1 MLHREFVLFACIL
14 HVFSGVKSPISSNSL
29 ADERAEL
36 TVQAQAL
43 TLGPGSVSNT
53 RRQRRAV
60 SEMTKRRA
68 RVKQLRRFLLDRVAM
83 SPVGVAQAAAERFEM
98 TPQAMNWHL
107 RRLREEGLV
116 ERHGH
121 TRQIRYRLATL
132 SQWTRSYSIGREPA
146 EDVIWNRDVRGVLGE
161 LPDNVADIWHYG
173 FTEMFNNAVE
183 HSGGTRVE
191 VSVAATAVGVEMAI
205 GDDGCGVFRKIRKSQ
220 CLLDERHA
228 MLELSKG
235 SLTTDP
241 DRHSGNGMFL
251 MCRLFDGVRIISG
264 GARISHDSRTESG
277 ESGDWMLRTDRAA
290 EGTTVF
296 LRLRNRASGT
306 LQEVLEEY
314 SSENNGGIAR
324 AIVPVRLARY
334 GRDPLVSRSQA
345 KRLLE
350 RLERYGTVVL
360 DFRGVDAIGPAFA
373 DEIFRVFARRHPDIE
388 LIPIH
393 ACPLAQKMIGQAK
406 LSSGR

>member
-1 MLHREFVLFACIL
+1 MADSMSSMAWTIASYSICLALFC
-14 HVFSGVKSPISSNSL
+14 
-29 ADERAEL
+29 
-36 TVQAQAL
+36 
-43 TLGPGSVSNT
+43 
-53 RRQRRAV
+53 
-60 SEMTKRRA
+60 
-68 RVKQLRRFLLDRVAM
+68 
-83 SPVGVAQAAAERFEM
+83 VAQPAAERVEM

-205 GDDGCGVFRKIRKSQ
+205 GDDGCGVFRKIRESQ

-251 MCRLFDGVRIISG
+251 MCNLFDAVRIVSG
-264 GARISHDSRTESG
+264 GACISHGSRTESG
-277 ESGDWMLRTDRAA
+277 ESGDWMLRTDRTA

-296 LRLRNRASGT
+296 LKLRSRASAPCRKCWRDFPRRTAAG
-306 LQEVLEEY
+306 LQERLCRC
-314 SSENNGGIAR
+314 GW
-324 AIVPVRLARY
+324 PVTVGTRWCP
-334 GRDPLVSRSQA
+334 GRRQSGCWSAWR
-345 KRLLE
+345 
-350 RLERYGTVVL
+350 GTV
-360 DFRGVDAIGPAFA
+360 RWCWTSGEWMRSGPRSPTKSSACSPGVTPT
-373 DEIFRVFARRHPDIE
+373 
-388 LIPIH
+388 LN
-393 ACPLAQKMIGQAK
+393 
-406 LSSGR
+406 